1 MINRFTCVVLPFCLA
16 ASAVQAADVVA
27 NQEPASVVVAPAFSW
42 SGFYAGGQ
50 IGGSWGDGSFE
61 REVEA
66 ANKEPPPN
74 VIVYIDPVDVKK
86 KSIDEGNFIGG
97 IYAGY
102 NWQFQNNVVAG
113 FDADFAWL
121 DNTARSDENI
131 PFGEYEVDGYR
142 NKVKQDWMAAV
153 RARLGYAYDR
163 FLPYIAG
170 GVAFTDIEYKHRIFG
185 DVTDIRFDDRS
196 SLSKTRTGYTLGA
209 GLDYAMTDH
218 IILRA
223 EYRYTDFGD
232 KDFVLDDFYVRNVET
247 KSHDVR
253 FGVAYKF
260 N

>member
-1 MINRFTCVVLPFCLA
+1 MINRFTCVALPLCLA
-16 ASAVQAADVVA
+16 ASSAQAADVVA
-27 NQEPASVVVAPAFSW
+27 NQEPAPVVAAPAFSW

-50 IGGSWGDGSFE
+50 IGGSWSDGSFE
-61 REVEA
+61 RDVK
-66 ANKEPPPN
+66 ANNDRWPDK
-74 VIVYIDPVDVKK
+74 YVDSKISELKK

-97 IYAGY
+97 IFAGY
-102 NWQFQNNVVAG
+102 NYQFQNNIVAG
-113 FDADFAWL
+113 IDADFTWL
-121 DNTARSDENI
+121 DNTSRSNENI
-131 PFGEYEVDGYR
+131 PFGESRIDGYR
-142 NKVKQDWMAAV
+142 SKVKQDWMAAV

-185 DVTDIRFDDRS
+185 DVTEIRFDDRS
-196 SLSKTRTGYTLGA
+196 SSSKTRTGYTLGA

-247 KSHDVR
+247 KSHDLR

>member
-1 MINRFTCVVLPFCLA
+1 MINRFTYVVPFLLA
-16 ASAVQAADVVA
+16 ASAAQAADVVV
-27 NQEPASVVVAPAFSW
+27 NQEPAPVVAAPAFSW

-61 REVEA
+61 RDVKA
-66 ANKEPPPN
+66 VKNLRPAKYGDAR
-74 VIVYIDPVDVKK
+74 ISDVKK
-86 KSIDEGNFIGG
+86 KSIDGGDFIGG
-97 IYAGY
+97 VYAGY
-102 NWQFQNNVVAG
+102 NLQFTNNIVAG
-113 FDADFAWL
+113 FDADFTWL
-121 DNTARSDENI
+121 DNTAKSNENI
-131 PFGEYEVDGYR
+131 PFGESRIDGYR

-170 GVAFTDIEYKHRIFG
+170 GVAFTDVEYKHRYYG
-185 DVTDIRFDDRS
+185 DVTDIWFDERS
-196 SLSKTRTGYTLGA
+196 SSSKTLTGYTLGA

-232 KDFVLDDFYVRNVET
+232 KDFILDYQKRNVET
-247 KSHDVR
+247 KSNDVR

>member
-1 MINRFTCVVLPFCLA
+1 MINHFTCVVLPFCLV
-16 ASAVQAADVVA
+16 ASAAQAADVVA
-27 NQEPASVVVAPAFSW
+27 SQEPAPVFAAPAFSW

-61 REVEA
+61 RDVK
-66 ANKEPPPN
+66 ANNDRWPDK
-74 VIVYIDPVDVKK
+74 YVDSKISELKK
-86 KSIDEGNFIGG
+86 KSINDGNFIGG
-97 IYAGY
+97 IFAGY
-102 NWQFQNNVVAG
+102 NYQFQNNIVAG
-113 FDADFAWL
+113 IDADFTWL
-121 DNTARSDENI
+121 DNTSRSNENI
-131 PFGEYEVDGYR
+131 PFGESRIDGYR
-142 NKVKQDWMAAV
+142 SKVKQDWMAAV

-247 KSHDVR
+247 KSHDLR

>member
-1 MINRFTCVVLPFCLA
+1 MINRFTCVVPFLLA
-16 ASAVQAADVVA
+16 ASAAQAADVVA
-27 NQEPASVVVAPAFSW
+27 NQEPAPVFAAPTFSW

-61 REVEA
+61 REVQA
-66 ANKEPPPN
+66 ANEEPPPG
-74 VIVYIDPVDVKK
+74 VYVDTKISDVKK
-86 KSIDEGNFIGG
+86 KSIDDGNFIGG

-102 NWQFQNNVVAG
+102 DWQFTNNIVAG

-121 DNTARSDENI
+121 DNTAKSNEDV
-131 PFGEYEVDGYR
+131 PFGESRIDGYR
-142 NKVKQDWMAAV
+142 NKVEQDWLASV
-153 RARLGYAYDR
+153 RARLGYAHDR

-170 GVAFTDIEYKHRIFG
+170 GVAFTDIEYKRRYYG
-185 DVTDIRFDDRS
+185 DITDIRFDERS
-196 SLSKTRTGYTLGA
+196 SSSKTLTGYTLGA

-232 KDFVLDDFYVRNVET
+232 KDFVIDEFYVRNVET

>member
-1 MINRFTCVVLPFCLA
+1 MINRFTCVALPLCLA
-16 ASAVQAADVVA
+16 ASAAQAADVVA
-27 NQEPASVVVAPAFSW
+27 NQEPAPVVAAPAFSW

-61 REVEA
+61 RDVKA
-66 ANKEPPPN
+66 VKNLRPAKYGDAR
-74 VIVYIDPVDVKK
+74 ISDVKK
-86 KSIDEGNFIGG
+86 KSIDDGDFIGG
-97 IYAGY
+97 VYAGY
-102 NWQFQNNVVAG
+102 NLQFTNNIVAG
-113 FDADFAWL
+113 FDADFTWL
-121 DNTARSDENI
+121 DNTAKSNENI
-131 PFGEYEVDGYR
+131 PFGESRIDGYR
-142 NKVKQDWMAAV
+142 NKVKQDWMASV

-170 GVAFTDIEYKHRIFG
+170 GVAFTDVEYKHRYYG
-185 DVTDIRFDDRS
+185 DVTDIWFDERS
-196 SLSKTRTGYTLGA
+196 SSSKTLTGYTLGA

-232 KDFVLDDFYVRNVET
+232 KDFILDYQKRNVET
-247 KSHDVR
+247 KSNDVR